1 MHSGNQQRPARRDDT
16 DTADYGIDTVAANIV
31 HLTIRYAQ
39 WFQRPR
45 ARVCAGLVDDCGSC
59 PRATLCQVAKN

>member
-1 MHSGNQQRPARRDDT
+1 MHSGNQQRPAGRDDT

-45 ARVCAGLVDDCGSC
+45 ARVCAERVTGCDSC
-59 PRATLCQVAKN
+59 VRAPFCQVAKN